1 MSATDIFWH
10 LTSSDHDML
19 WFSPQTSF
27 STSEVISMWDG
38 EQGGLPEIGLCDR
51 IYAPRTKKHGFWR
64 DQNMVIRWS
73 RFFHGFRRDTV
84 AVINVWLRFLCFFVQ
99 MRLEMEVL
107 CRSYVWL
114 WVFWFRDFQ
123 GKHMACHDATD
134 LSPSASDSSVEIH
147 HRFSSERS
155 APTVADPVMSAD
167 HSTWIKKK
175 TVGDRRLHVF
185 IQWWYIYMDNLS
197 I

>member
-1 MSATDIFWH
+1 
-10 LTSSDHDML
+10 
-19 WFSPQTSF
+19 
-27 STSEVISMWDG
+27 
-38 EQGGLPEIGLCDR
+38 
-51 IYAPRTKKHGFWR
+51 
-64 DQNMVIRWS
+64 
-73 RFFHGFRRDTV
+73 
-84 AVINVWLRFLCFFVQ
+84 
-99 MRLEMEVL
+99 MEVL

-185 IQWWYIYMDNLS
+185 IQWIYIVYIYIYAIIYLEHVGTCWNSDWRGLEVIFLGYVGWRRVASPPRLVLPRIQMIWRRRSVLDSRSADAASVIFLR
-197 I
+197 